1 VEKVKSQKKQ
11 QATQLLK
18 DNNSILI
25 LVVLLVVAFLFVDG
39 FKNGFYNVIVYSAEY
54 GLICLG
60 LGLVMITGNIDLSVG
75 FQAGLAGV
83 TTVLVFNAI
92 YGATGSSVLALLVS
106 IVGALITG
114 AITGF
119 FNGFVITKVGV
130 SPLIATI
137 ATNYIYKGLVFSYAQ
152 SSVAP
157 TDADTIKLIA
167 KYKIGGLRWLTPMV
181 ILFVIVMAAFFF
193 WMYKTKFGNRLHVV
207 GDNPEAAAY
216 AGISV
221 TNTTWVTYVLCGVLA
236 AVTGFLMVLRR
247 LHHLHPGQ
255 LPEHLPHLLLRH
267 RRHQDG
273 RRQGHRGPCP
283 AGRGHHAHHPG
294 HHERPVPQHR
304 LGQLHHRRA
313 ADPGPGHG
321 PLHQH
326 QERGRIRIARSL
338 C

>member
-18 DNNSILI
+18 DNNSVLI
-25 LVVLLVVAFLFVDG
+25 LVILLVVAFLFVDG
-39 FKNGFYNVIVYSAEY
+39 FKNGFYNVVIYSAEY

-92 YGATGSSVLALLVS
+92 YGATGSSVLALIAS

-181 ILFVIVMAAFFF
+181 IIFVVVMALFFF

-221 TNTTWVTYVLCGVLA
+221 TNTTWVTYVLCGILA
-236 AVTGFLMVLRR
+236 AVTGFLMVSFDGYTIYTQGNSLSTFPISCCVIGGIKMAGGKGTVV
-247 LHHLHPGQ
+247 HV
-255 LPEHLPHLLLRH
+255 LLGVVIMRTIQAIMSALFLSTDWVNFITGALLILVLVMDRFTSTKN
-267 RRHQDG
+267 
-273 RRQGHRGPCP
+273 
-283 AGRGHHAHHPG
+283 
-294 HHERPVPQHR
+294 
-304 LGQLHHRRA
+304 
-313 ADPGPGHG
+313 AD
-321 PLHQH
+321 
-326 QERGRIRIARSL
+326 E
-338 C
+338 

>member
-25 LVVLLVVAFLFVDG
+25 LVILLVVAFLFVDG
-39 FKNGFYNVIVYSAEY
+39 FKNGFYNVVIYSAEY

-106 IVGALITG
+106 IIGALITG

-181 ILFVIVMAAFFF
+181 IIFVVVMALFFF

-236 AVTGFLMVLRR
+236 AVTGFLMVSFDGYTIYTQGNSLSTFPISCCVIGGIKMAGGKGTVV
-247 LHHLHPGQ
+247 HV
-255 LPEHLPHLLLRH
+255 LLGVVIMRTIQAIMSALFLSTDWVNFITGALLILVLVMDRFTSTKN
-267 RRHQDG
+267 
-273 RRQGHRGPCP
+273 
-283 AGRGHHAHHPG
+283 
-294 HHERPVPQHR
+294 
-304 LGQLHHRRA
+304 
-313 ADPGPGHG
+313 AD
-321 PLHQH
+321 
-326 QERGRIRIARSL
+326 E
-338 C
+338 